1 MIDKRDFAWIISK
14 QNNHITM
21 FKKLT
26 LINLLSF
33 MTIGIAISQ
42 TTDSTNFEVVG
53 SMDAYYRM
61 SIGAD
66 FNEAPGTSFANL
78 PGFSLGMANLNATY
92 YKKNAGIVAD
102 LVFGPRGEDATFL
115 SPFLRP
121 GGTSSIINQLYAFWD
136 VSDNVKITLGN
147 FNTFLGYEVISPTGN
162 FNYSTSYMFSYGPF
176 SHTGLKVDADLGGGF
191 TLMAGVFNPTDAT
204 EYNPTNDYAGGLQL
218 GYSFDNGSAYLNT
231 IISEDFYQVDL
242 TTGVDLTE
250 EFYLGLNA
258 TIAQDAFA
266 GVAGYLQYALSE
278 NFKLGT
284 RIEYFQDKGV
294 GAVGTDENVL
304 DVTLTGQY
312 TVGNLTIIPEVR
324 MDKVSAPVYT
334 NELELEESL
343 SSFVLAVV
351 YGF

>member
-1 MIDKRDFAWIISK
+1 
-14 QNNHITM
+14 M
-21 FKKLT
+21 FKKFT
-26 LINLLSF
+26 LINLFTF
-33 MTIGIAISQ
+33 MTLGLAISQ
-42 TTDSTNFEVVG
+42 TTDSTSFELVG
-53 SMDAYYRM
+53 SVDAYYRATF
-61 SIGAD
+61 GAD
-66 FNEAPGTSFANL
+66 FDQAPATSFANL
-78 PGFSLGMANLNATY
+78 PGFSLGMANINATY
-92 YKKNAGIVAD
+92 YKKNAGVVAD

-121 GGTSSIINQLYAFWD
+121 GGSSSIVNQLYAFWD
-136 VSDNVKITLGN
+136 VSDKVTITMGN

-191 TLMAGVFNPTDAT
+191 SLMAGVFNPTDAT

-218 GYSFDNGSAYLNT
+218 GYSFDSGSAYLNT
-231 IISEDFYQVDL
+231 LISDEFYQVDL
-242 TTGVDLTE
+242 TAGFDLTE
-250 EFYLGLNA
+250 DFYLGLNT

-266 GVAGYLQYALSE
+266 GVAGYLQYALSD

-284 RIEYFQDKGV
+284 RVEYFQDNGV
-294 GAVGTDENVL
+294 GAVGTDENVF

-312 TVGNLTIIPEVR
+312 KVGNLTIIPEVR
-324 MDKVSAPVYT
+324 MDKVSTPVYA

-343 SSFVLAVV
+343 SSLVLAVV

>member
-1 MIDKRDFAWIISK
+1 ML
-14 QNNHITM
+14 
-21 FKKLT
+21 KKLT

-33 MTIGIAISQ
+33 MTIGMAISQ
-42 TTDSTNFEVVG
+42 TSDSTNFKVVG

-66 FNEAPGTSFANL
+66 FDQAPGTSFANL
-78 PGFSLGMANLNATY
+78 PGFSIGMANINATY
-92 YKKNAGIVAD
+92 YKKNTGIVAD

-136 VSDNVKITLGN
+136 VSDKIKITLGN
-147 FNTFLGYEVISPTGN
+147 FNTFLGYEVISPTSN

-176 SHTGLKVDADLGGGF
+176 SHTGIKLDADLGAGF
-191 TLMAGVFNPTDAT
+191 SLMAGVFNPTDAT
-204 EYNPTNDYAGGLQL
+204 EYNPTNDYAGGLQI
-218 GYSFDNGSAYLNT
+218 GYSFDIGSAYLNT

-242 TTGVDLTE
+242 TTGVDVTDD
-250 EFYLGLNA
+250 FYLGLNA

-266 GVAGYLQYALSE
+266 GVAGYFQYALSAD
-278 NFKLGT
+278 FKLGT
-284 RIEYFQDKGV
+284 RVEYFQDNGV
-294 GAVGTDENVL
+294 GAVGIDENVF

-324 MDKVSAPVYT
+324 MDKVSTPMFADDT
-334 NELELEESL
+334 KMKEEL